1 MTPRCLCGIV
11 VSTESK
17 NITIKSDTHRALW
30 SLKESPGET
39 YDEIIRELLVE
50 ARDVEVRQD
59 E

>member
-1 MTPRCLCGIV
+1 M

-39 YDEIIRELLVE
+39 YDELIRELLAE
-50 ARDVEVRQD
+50 ARGVEVRRD